1 MRTAVLI
8 NAKAGTVR
16 ERGADALAGDIRAA
30 FAEAGHDVAVDACE
44 PADMDDAIEAAA
56 ARTDIDVIV
65 AGGGDGT
72 LSAAAAM
79 LAGRDVAL
87 GCLPLGTM
95 NLYCRAIGVPM
106 NLEEAI
112 ASLAR
117 GRIESADM
125 GEVNGR
131 PFLHH
136 VSIGVQPA
144 IVETRNKEEYSG
156 KLGKRWAT
164 LKTFFRE
171 LRSPTTVSVE
181 LSWPDARRRFTVP
194 AVMIT
199 SNPILSDVP
208 GIRQSQADHRLG
220 VYVCASVEWGDLV
233 QIGTTLI
240 LSDLAKAD
248 CLESFELPAV
258 DIHRQRHARKGFRA
272 SVDGEIVHFDSPLS
286 VSCRENALRLLLPE
300 QPARP

>member
-1 MRTAVLI
+1 MRAAVLI

-16 ERGADALAGDIRAA
+16 ERGADVLGAEIRTA
-30 FAEAGHDVAVDACE
+30 FEDSGHDVTVDACE

-56 ARTDIDVIV
+56 ARTGIDVIV

-72 LSAAAAM
+72 LSAAAAK
-79 LAGRDVAL
+79 LAGTDVAL

-95 NLYCRAIGVPM
+95 NLYCRAIGIPM
-106 NLEEAI
+106 DLDAAI
-112 ASLAR
+112 SGLAG

-171 LRSPTTVSVE
+171 LRSPTTVRVN
-181 LSWPDARRRFTVP
+181 LSWPGEERRFKAP
-194 AVMIT
+194 AVVVT

-208 GIRQSQADHRLG
+208 GIRQSQAMHRLG
-220 VYVCASVEWGDLV
+220 VYVCVSVEWGDLAK
-233 QIGTTLI
+233 IGTTLI
-240 LSDLAKAD
+240 LSDLAEAE
-248 CLESFELPAV
+248 CVEMFELPAV
-258 DIHRQRHARKGFRA
+258 DIGRQRHARKGFRA

-286 VSCRENALRLLLPE
+286 VTCRKNALRLLLPD
-300 QPARP
+300 QPSQP